1 MYKIV
6 VVGLKQVYEA
16 EYYKAYAVFYDFIR
30 STDYNVMLYR
40 TVECGDDI
48 LLCSGGT
55 ESNGTKTY
63 TDSTTERVRA

>member
-30 STDYNVMLYR
+30 STDYNVMLYSGEIALIR
-40 TVECGDDI
+40 RSFCME
-48 LLCSGGT
+48 LCFVHQKG
-55 ESNGTKTY
+55 K
-63 TDSTTERVRA
+63 

>member
-16 EYYKAYAVFYDFIR
+16 EYYKAYAVFYDFVR
-30 STDYNVMLYR
+30 LTDYNVMLYR
-40 TVECGDDI
+40 TVENGEDI

-55 ESNGTKTY
+55 EPNGTKKYSDLTVG
-63 TDSTTERVRA
+63 SVRK